1 MRIRKYCI
9 TLMLLLLGL
18 YDSAYAQEMKDSVK
32 IYFRQGKSALDVSVG
47 NNRAELS
54 RIADSLAT
62 SYADSVYQLKTISVI
77 GSASPEGSV
86 ELNKRLSEKRA
97 NVLFDY
103 LSQYGKLPASSK
115 NFAYL
120 GRNWQGLLQLVRDDA
135 NIPYREEV
143 IKLLEDIIS
152 KSETEESRSND
163 NSLTRLMNLRGGEPY
178 RYMYRVLF
186 PELRASHMVLTYNRV
201 WNPKRIP
208 PIIQDISLPDIVLEI
223 PQIKLQ
229 PIPVEYKTPRKPIY
243 MGIKTNI
250 ISDVFLIPN
259 LGVEFYLGGNYSLV
273 ANWMYAWWKNDN
285 SHKYWRIYGGD
296 IAVRRWFGREAA
308 SKPLTGHHLGLYA
321 QTLTYDFLW
330 NDKGYMA
337 GEPGGNIF
345 DRANFATGVEYGYS
359 LPIAKRLN
367 LDFTLGVG
375 YMWGKYYEY
384 KPIDNCYV
392 WQATKK
398 RHFFGPTKAEVSLV
412 WLLGRNNYNKE
423 KGGSR

>member
-120 GRNWQGLLQLVRDDA
+120 GLNWQGLLQLVREDE
-135 NIPYREEV
+135 NVPYRDDV
-143 IKLLEDIIS
+143 IKLLEDIIDKS
-152 KSETEESRSND
+152 KYGENVAD
-163 NSLTRLMNLRGGEPY
+163 NNIGRLMNLRGGEPY

-201 WNPKRIP
+201 WNPKRVP
-208 PIIQDISLPDIVLEI
+208 LIIQDISLSDIVPEI
-223 PQIKLQ
+223 PQMKLQ
-229 PIPVEYKTPRKPIY
+229 PIPVEYKTPRKPFY
-243 MGIKTNI
+243 MGLKTNM
-250 ISDVFLIPN
+250 ISDVLLIPN

-345 DRANFATGVEYGYS
+345 DRATFATGVEYGYS

-412 WLLGRNNYNKE
+412 WLLGRSNYNKE
-423 KGGSR
+423 KGGDR

>member
-120 GRNWQGLLQLVRDDA
+120 GRNWQGLLQLVREDE
-135 NIPYREEV
+135 NVPYRDDV
-143 IKLLEDIIS
+143 IKLLEDIIDKS
-152 KSETEESRSND
+152 KYGENVAD
-163 NSLTRLMNLRGGEPY
+163 NNIGRLMNLRGGEPY

-201 WNPKRIP
+201 WNPKRVP
-208 PIIQDISLPDIVLEI
+208 LIIQDISLSDIVPEI
-223 PQIKLQ
+223 PQMKLQ
-229 PIPVEYKTPRKPIY
+229 PIPVEYKTPRKPFY
-243 MGIKTNI
+243 MGLKTNM
-250 ISDVFLIPN
+250 ISDVLLIPN

-308 SKPLTGHHLGLYA
+308 SKPLIGHHLGLYV
-321 QTLTYDFLW
+321 QTMTYDFLW

-392 WQATKK
+392 WQATKQ